1 MINNNMVTQIE
12 TLEEIEKSG
21 DSRGELNR
29 WVKEIENASN
39 AEKKWRQEADEY
51 FAIYKD
57 EAEGQAFA
65 QERYNIFWS
74 NTQTLRPLVFSRL
87 PNSNITRRFLSDDG
101 IARIMSEMMERSVN
115 YFLED
120 TNAEPVFNAVRDD
133 FLIAGRG
140 VARVILDP
148 AEIMT
153 TKEKDEH
160 GIEREVENID
170 NEAKT
175 VRIEYVNWHDF
186 RMSPAKA
193 WKDVRWIA
201 FRHQMTRAQLIEQF
215 GKLGEQVNLDN
226 NILSYLEKGDNNL
239 ENEDLLKVAEVWEI
253 WDKDSHNVIFI
264 SSGYDKGV
272 LSKEDDLYNLKNFF
286 PTPKPLGSNSSPDS
300 LLPIPLY
307 RMYKSQA
314 AELNAID
321 ARIKGL
327 IQQIKFTGVYQSVV
341 DDTDITS
348 LLNGEDGVFTPM
360 SFVGGSSDIRQ
371 NIFTKPIGEIAVVI
385 AQLNE
390 QKARILQNIRD
401 ITGLSDIVRGTT
413 VASETA
419 TAQKL
424 KGDFAISRIQPLQHE
439 MEVYVRDLIRLESE
453 LIVEN
458 FSVEE
463 LAEITG
469 LKIIDFKKIE
479 KKAMNNAKK
488 LLEEA
493 LSLLN
498 PEDPEIEQKKEQII
512 QQAQQGVT
520 ATLKPV
526 GKALEGYAVTTEEAE
541 QLQELMTSDLSRNYA
556 VDVET
561 DSTVR
566 MDQQQEKSNRLEY
579 VSAITN
585 FSSSFFPLVQAGI
598 VSPETFNQFL
608 GFISK
613 PFKVGRNLEE
623 SLLAP
628 VEPEPQGPSIDEQ
641 NMAAE
646 SQRRDMELQLKAKEV
661 DIKQQEVDIKKAEVL
676 QKGAQFDDN
685 LEFQDANKAADRQT
699 RTSDAII
706 QDSTR
711 IAVEAVRN
719 SNLLGV

>member
-1 MINNNMVTQIE
+1 M
-12 TLEEIEKSG
+12 L
-21 DSRGELNR
+21 
-29 WVKEIENASN
+29 
-39 AEKKWRQEADEY
+39 
-51 FAIYKD
+51 F
-57 EAEGQAFA
+57 
-65 QERYNIFWS
+65 
-74 NTQTLRPLVFSRL
+74 
-87 PNSNITRRFLSDDG
+87 
-101 IARIMSEMMERSVN
+101 RS
-115 YFLED
+115 
-120 TNAEPVFNAVRDD
+120 
-133 FLIAGRG
+133 
-140 VARVILDP
+140 
-148 AEIMT
+148 
-153 TKEKDEH
+153 
-160 GIEREVENID
+160 
-170 NEAKT
+170 
-175 VRIEYVNWHDF
+175 
-186 RMSPAKA
+186 
-193 WKDVRWIA
+193 
-201 FRHQMTRAQLIEQF
+201 
-215 GKLGEQVNLDN
+215 
-226 NILSYLEKGDNNL
+226 
-239 ENEDLLKVAEVWEI
+239 
-253 WDKDSHNVIFI
+253 
-264 SSGYDKGV
+264 
-272 LSKEDDLYNLKNFF
+272 
-286 PTPKPLGSNSSPDS
+286 
-300 LLPIPLY
+300 
-307 RMYKSQA
+307 
-314 AELNAID
+314 
-321 ARIKGL
+321 
-327 IQQIKFTGVYQSVV
+327 
-341 DDTDITS
+341 
-348 LLNGEDGVFTPM
+348 
-360 SFVGGSSDIRQ
+360 
-371 NIFTKPIGEIAVVI
+371 
-385 AQLNE
+385 QLNE